1 MIRVVPRRKG
11 ACLFFCGNHRNDYG
25 NHGKRDQYQYQ
36 EQQQQQYANSRDPYG
51 KNKKDEP
58 KRGKKVDAKY
68 SYCKETESANGHG
81 ESQKS
86 KQCTDPLE
94 SKQHVRKMDQ
104 NDRYFEEEPDEFA
117 YDLAG

>member
-1 MIRVVPRRKG
+1 MSRDGLRFLIVLGTWVFCFLMIRVVPRRKG

-58 KRGKKVDAKY
+58 KREKKVDAK
-68 SYCKETESANGHG
+68 
-81 ESQKS
+81 
-86 KQCTDPLE
+86 
-94 SKQHVRKMDQ
+94 
-104 NDRYFEEEPDEFA
+104 
-117 YDLAG
+117 